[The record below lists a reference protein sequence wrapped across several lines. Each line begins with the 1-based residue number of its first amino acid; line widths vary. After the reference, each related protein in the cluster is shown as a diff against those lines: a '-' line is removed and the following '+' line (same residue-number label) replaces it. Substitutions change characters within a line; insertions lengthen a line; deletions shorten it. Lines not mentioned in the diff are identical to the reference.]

1 MFAGIATL
9 LLFTPAVARIDK
21 MHECAGDVVEESW
34 NV

>member
-1 MFAGIATL
+1 MFEGIAT

-21 MHECAGDVVEESW
+21 MHECAGDVIEESW